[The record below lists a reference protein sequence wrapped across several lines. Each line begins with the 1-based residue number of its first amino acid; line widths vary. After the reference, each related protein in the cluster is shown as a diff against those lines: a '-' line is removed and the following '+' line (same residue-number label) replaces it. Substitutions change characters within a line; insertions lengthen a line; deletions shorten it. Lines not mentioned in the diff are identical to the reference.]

1 MSVRV
6 NGLMLGKFMSTFNP
20 ALHLRLLADARNG
33 ARKVL
38 VPINTVEDINS
49 SEGCIVSG
57 FLFLIPKKKFY
68 ISFQIYLLY
77 IFYKEGNPCSMR
89 GSRNYEIKKKTIK
102 FMMI

>member
-49 SEGCIVSG
+49 SEGCIVSV
-57 FLFLIPKKKFY
+57 FFLISKKKNLYPSKSNYY
-68 ISFQIYLLY
+68 ISLIY
-77 IFYKEGNPCSMR
+77 F
-89 GSRNYEIKKKTIK
+89 IKKETHVDARV
-102 FMMI
+102 